1 MDTIKEQK
9 SYLRYLSIAPRKV
22 RLIADTL
29 RKLTVSEA
37 QAQLML
43 RPHRVAEPLLK
54 LLNSAMSNAKNNG
67 FKVEKLVISKIW
79 VDPAPV
85 LQRSLPRSQGR
96 ATPILKRMSH
106 VTLILSESEKAKES
120 RFNIAAPAKGGQA
133 GKEKKEGKLKKGGK
147 VTGNV
152 APKPS
157 ADHEDHKKSEAKA
170 GQKAH
175 EGGAFKRF
183 FNRKSA

>member
-1 MDTIKEQK
+1 MIKEQK
-9 SYLRYLSIAPRKV
+9 AYLRYLSIAPRKV

-37 QAQLML
+37 QAQLIL
-43 RPHRVAEPLLK
+43 RPHRTAEPLLK
-54 LLNSAMSNAKNNG
+54 LLNSAISNAKNNG
-67 FKVEKLVISKIW
+67 LDIAKLVVAKIW

-106 VTLILSESEKAKES
+106 VTIILAENEKAKPS
-120 RFNIAAPAKGGQA
+120 RFIITAPEK
-133 GKEKKEGKLKKGGK
+133 KEKKEPTEKKGK
-147 VTGNV
+147 TTGNI
-152 APKPS
+152 APKPA

-175 EGGAFKRF
+175 EAGSFKRF
-183 FNRKSA
+183 FRRKSV

>member
-1 MDTIKEQK
+1 MAKEQK
-9 SYLRYLSIAPRKV
+9 AHLRYLSIAPRKV

-29 RKLTVSEA
+29 KKLSVSEA
-37 QAQLML
+37 QAQLIL
-43 RPHRVAEPLLK
+43 RPHRTAEPLLK
-54 LLNSAMSNAKNNG
+54 LLNSAISNAKNNG
-67 FKVEKLVISKIW
+67 LNVEKLMVSRIW

-106 VTLILSESEKAKES
+106 VTIILSENENTKPS
-120 RFNIAAPAKGGQA
+120 RFIIAI
-133 GKEKKEGKLKKGGK
+133 KEKKIKKESTPKKKGK
-147 VTGNV
+147 VTGNI

-157 ADHEDHKKSEAKA
+157 ADHEDHKKAETKK

-175 EGGAFKRF
+175 PGGMFKRF
-183 FNRKSA
+183 FNRKSI

>member
-1 MDTIKEQK
+1 MTTPMIKEQK
-9 SYLRYLSIAPRKV
+9 AFLRYLSIAPRKV

-29 RKLTVSEA
+29 RKLSVSEA
-37 QAQLML
+37 QAQLIL
-43 RPHRVAEPLLK
+43 RPHRTAEPLLK
-54 LLNSAMSNAKNNG
+54 LLNSAISNAKNNG
-67 FKVEKLVISKIW
+67 LDVAKLVVAKIW

-106 VTLILSESEKAKES
+106 VTIVLAENEKAKPS
-120 RFNIAAPAKGGQA
+120 RFIITAPEK
-133 GKEKKEGKLKKGGK
+133 KEKKEAKPKKGGK
-147 VTGNV
+147 VTGNI

-157 ADHEDHKKSEAKA
+157 ADHEDHKKADVKQ

-183 FNRKSA
+183 FNRKSV

>member
-1 MDTIKEQK
+1 MTTPMMKEQK
-9 SYLRYLSIAPRKV
+9 AHLRYLSIAPRKV

-29 RKLTVSEA
+29 KKLTISEA

-43 RPHRVAEPLLK
+43 RPHRTAEPLLK
-54 LLNSAMSNAKNNG
+54 LLNSAISNAKNNG
-67 FKVEKLVISKIW
+67 LDEAKLVVSRIW

-106 VTLILSESEKAKES
+106 VTIILAENEKAKAS
-120 RFNIAAPAKGGQA
+120 RFVIAGPQK
-133 GKEKKEGKLKKGGK
+133 KEKKAEKPKKGGK

-152 APKPS
+152 APKPT
-157 ADHEDHKKSEAKA
+157 ADHEDHKKADTKQA
-170 GQKAH
+170 QKAH
-175 EGGAFKRF
+175 EGGAFKCL
-183 FNRKSA
+183 FNRKSV

>member
-1 MDTIKEQK
+1 MNMMKEQK
-9 SYLRYLSIAPRKV
+9 AHLRYVSIAPRKM

-29 RKLTVSEA
+29 KKLSISEA

-43 RPHRVAEPLLK
+43 RPHRAAEVLLK
-54 LLNSAMSNAKNNG
+54 FLNSAISNAKNNG
-67 FKVEKLVISKIW
+67 LDANKLMVSRIW
-79 VDPAPV
+79 VDGAPV
-85 LQRSLPRSQGR
+85 LKRALPRSQGR

-106 VTLILSESEKAKES
+106 VTIILAENEKTKAA
-120 RFNIAAPAKGGQA
+120 RFVIAAP
-133 GKEKKEGKLKKGGK
+133 EKKAKKEPASKKGK

-157 ADHEDHKKSEAKA
+157 ADHEDHKKADVKTS
-170 GQKAH
+170 QKPK

-183 FNRKSA
+183 FNRKSV

>member
-1 MDTIKEQK
+1 MKEQK
-9 SYLRYLSIAPRKV
+9 AHLRYLSIAPRKV

-29 RKLTVSEA
+29 KKLSVSEA
-37 QAQLML
+37 QAQLIL
-43 RPHRVAEPLLK
+43 RPHRTAEPLLK
-54 LLNSAMSNAKNNG
+54 LLNSAISNAKNNG
-67 FKVEKLVISKIW
+67 LNVEQLMVSKIW

-106 VTLILSESEKAKES
+106 VTIILAENEKTKPS
-120 RFNIAAPAKGGQA
+120 RFIITAPEK
-133 GKEKKEGKLKKGGK
+133 KEKKAPAAKKGK
-147 VTGNV
+147 TTGNI

-157 ADHEDHKKSEAKA
+157 ADHEDHKKAETKQ

-183 FNRKSA
+183 FRRKSV